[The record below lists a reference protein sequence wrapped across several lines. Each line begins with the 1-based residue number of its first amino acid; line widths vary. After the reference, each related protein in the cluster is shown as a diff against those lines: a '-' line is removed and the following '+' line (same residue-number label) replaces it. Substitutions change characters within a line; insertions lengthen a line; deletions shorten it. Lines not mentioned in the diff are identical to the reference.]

1 LHIEF
6 LVEDFST
13 QEALYNI
20 LPKILEPNISFKIHS
35 FQGKTD
41 LISKMPSRLKG
52 YKNWIPADYKIII
65 LVDRDDE
72 DCLSLK
78 QKLEQIALSVGLITK
93 SSANSNQS
101 FQVLT
106 RLAIEELEAW
116 FFGDISAIVQA
127 YPKVSRHIVSQAK
140 YRDPDAIKGG
150 TWEALEKILQKAG
163 YHKGGLAKVKAAK
176 EISLHMNPKENTSK
190 SFQVF
195 YAGLLNI

>member
-1 LHIEF
+1 
-6 LVEDFST
+6 
-13 QEALYNI
+13 
-20 LPKILEPNISFKIHS
+20 
-35 FQGKTD
+35 
-41 LISKMPSRLKG
+41 MPSRLKG

-72 DCLSLK
+72 KCLLLK